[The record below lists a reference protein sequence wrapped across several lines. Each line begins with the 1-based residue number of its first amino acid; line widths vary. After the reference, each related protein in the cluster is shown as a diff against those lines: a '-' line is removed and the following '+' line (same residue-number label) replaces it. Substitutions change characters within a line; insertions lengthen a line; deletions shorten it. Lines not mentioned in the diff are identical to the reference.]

1 METITTKVYTFDELS
16 DSAKDKAR
24 DWYNTAGLEYD
35 WWESI
40 YEDAKTIGLEI
51 TGFGLDRNR
60 HATGKLL
67 HTAYVVADK
76 IMREHGK
83 DCDTYKLAA
92 AYIADYDK
100 AKKMPDEKFD
110 AKLEEIEDEF
120 QRDLLEEYSIML
132 QRESEHIVSD
142 EAIAEA
148 MEANEYTFT
157 ESGKRFG

>member
-1 METITTKVYTFDELS
+1 MKTIETNVYLYSELS
-16 DSAKDKAR
+16 DEAKQKANVWYSEHAYDY
-24 DWYNTAGLEYD
+24 DWY
-35 WWESI
+35 ESI
-40 YEDAKTIGLEI
+40 YEDAKTIGLTI
-51 TGFGLDRNR
+51 TGFGLDRDR
-60 HATGKLL
+60 HAEGSLL

-76 IMREHGK
+76 IMHEHGK

-120 QRDLLEEYSIML
+120 QRDLLEEYSVML
-132 QRESEHIVSD
+132 QRESEYMVSD
-142 EAIAEA
+142 ETIAEA